1 VDDVLRVVDACRI
14 RWGRVASVQDGTL
27 TVDAPSLELV
37 DGKLRIG
44 PARRE
49 VVERWIDGVGFV
61 DDVGPGD
68 VVSLHWGWA
77 CDRLTPRQRAN
88 LVAWT
93 EFELAVAN
101 RTW

>member
-1 VDDVLRVVDACRI
+1 
-14 RWGRVASVQDGTL
+14 
-27 TVDAPSLELV
+27 
-37 DGKLRIG
+37 
-44 PARRE
+44 
-49 VVERWIDGVGFV
+49 
-61 DDVGPGD
+61 VGPGD

-93 EFELAVAN
+93 EFELGVAN